1 MQMWI
6 QILLRSISLFF
17 LTLILI
23 RFMGKRNVSRM
34 TPFSFVSYIVIA
46 ILAALISANMITNL
60 AFGMVAMGVW
70 VLLPIALDYLSVK
83 SKWMHDLIQ
92 GKETVL
98 VKHGKIME
106 ENLMKTRLTGEE
118 LLRELRSKNAFSL
131 ADVEFA
137 VMETTGDVNIF
148 VKSDKKPI
156 TAHDLGQKVAPL
168 TAPQT
173 VILDGNVV
181 NESLVSL
188 GLNKEWLRIQLENMG
203 VSLDNVFIGQVD
215 SSGDLYIDL
224 FDDAVELPQP
234 KVKEM
239 LYANLEKTQASLMT
253 FALETKDEN
262 AKVMYSKNAE
272 KLKQLMTKLEPYL
285 LR

>member
-188 GLNKEWLRIQLENMG
+188 GLNKEWLRI
-203 VSLDNVFIGQVD
+203 
-215 SSGDLYIDL
+215 
-224 FDDAVELPQP
+224 
-234 KVKEM
+234 
-239 LYANLEKTQASLMT
+239 
-253 FALETKDEN
+253 
-262 AKVMYSKNAE
+262 
-272 KLKQLMTKLEPYL
+272 
-285 LR
+285 

>member
-92 GKETVL
+92 GRETVL

-188 GLNKEWLRIQLENMG
+188 GLNKEWLRI
-203 VSLDNVFIGQVD
+203 
-215 SSGDLYIDL
+215 
-224 FDDAVELPQP
+224 
-234 KVKEM
+234 
-239 LYANLEKTQASLMT
+239 
-253 FALETKDEN
+253 
-262 AKVMYSKNAE
+262 
-272 KLKQLMTKLEPYL
+272 
-285 LR
+285 